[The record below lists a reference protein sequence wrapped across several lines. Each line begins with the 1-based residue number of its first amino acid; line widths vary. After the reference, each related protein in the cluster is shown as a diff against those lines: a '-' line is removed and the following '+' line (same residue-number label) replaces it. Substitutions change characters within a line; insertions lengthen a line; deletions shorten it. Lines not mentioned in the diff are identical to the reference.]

1 MNAFEIQILKFVQE
15 TFSCGFLD
23 AIFKFI
29 SYIGNK
35 GAIWIVCALVM
46 CIFKKT
52 RKAGIVSAISLV
64 FCLVIGNMALKPLIG
79 RMRPYEFDTTLNVI
93 IPLLKDAS
101 FPSGHTMAA
110 FAFCHSVANVYKR
123 YRIPLYALAVFM
135 GLSRIYL
142 CMHFPTDVIFG
153 AFFGILFA
161 IGAEKIYELI
171 AKGGKHNE

>member
-1 MNAFEIQILKFVQE
+1 MNSFEIQILKFVQE
-15 TFSCGFLD
+15 TFSCDFLD

-35 GAIWIVCALVM
+35 GAIWIVCALVL

-52 RKAGIVSAISLV
+52 RKAGIISAISLI
-64 FCLVIGNMALKPLIG
+64 FCLILGNMTLKPLIG
-79 RMRPYEFDTTLNVI
+79 RMRPYEFDTTLKVI

-110 FAFCHSVANVYKR
+110 FAFCHSIARIYKK
-123 YRIPLYALAVFM
+123 YQIPLYALAVFM

-153 AFFGILFA
+153 AIFGILFA
-161 IGAEKIYELI
+161 VGAEKIYELI
-171 AKGGKHNE
+171 VKGGKCNE